1 MDYKEIKQLFN
12 FLESN
17 RKNLTSLQQEFID
30 SLRQHYR
37 ITGIL
42 TSVQTESLN
51 NLKEKIN
58 SYENVPDQEFVSGL
72 YGQLIENYC

>member
-1 MDYKEIKQLFN
+1 MEYNEIKQLFS

-17 RKNLTSLQQEFID
+17 RKNLSKLQQEFID
-30 SLRQHYR
+30 SLRQNYR

-42 TSVQTESLN
+42 TSVQVESLL

-58 SYENVPDQEFVSGL
+58 SYENVPDEEFVSGL
-72 YGQLIENYC
+72 YGQLIETYC

>member
-30 SLRQHYR
+30 SHRQHYR